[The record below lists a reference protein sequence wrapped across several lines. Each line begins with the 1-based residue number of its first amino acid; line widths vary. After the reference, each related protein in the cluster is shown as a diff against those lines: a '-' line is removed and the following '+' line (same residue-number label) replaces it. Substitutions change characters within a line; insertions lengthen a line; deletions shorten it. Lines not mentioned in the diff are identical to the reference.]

1 MDRAKRDIFIL
12 KKNAKYCEEIA
23 EAHKYFGNSLE
34 EFQNNQHYFKSV
46 AMSLLQIGELA
57 NHLSK
62 DFQKKH
68 KDIEYAAIIGLRN
81 IVAHGYDSLD
91 WQKIWKISQED
102 APALQ
107 NQCLE
112 ILAEN
117 ALKNNETN

>member
-12 KKNAKYCEEIA
+12 KKIAKYCEEIA
-23 EAHKYFGNSLE
+23 ETHNNFGNAYE
-34 EFQNNQHYFKSV
+34 NFQNNKDYFKSV

-62 DFQKKH
+62 NFQKKYY
-68 KDIEYAAIIGLRN
+68 DIPFGLIIGLRN
-81 IVAHGYDSLD
+81 IVVHGYGKL
-91 WQKIWKISQED
+91 KTETLWKISQED

-107 NQCLE
+107 NRCLE